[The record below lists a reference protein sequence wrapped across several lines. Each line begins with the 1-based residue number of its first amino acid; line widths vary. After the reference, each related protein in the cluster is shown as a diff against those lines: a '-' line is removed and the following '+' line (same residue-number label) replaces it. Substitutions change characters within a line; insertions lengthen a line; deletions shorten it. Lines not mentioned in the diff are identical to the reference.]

1 MLRIGLVA
9 STIPLFVLGL
19 FARGELT
26 AAPAACLMSA
36 EQAVQITPS
45 PGLAQF
51 HVGFTKDARRASVH
65 VQLVDTPENA
75 DFAIADDVSDPAAD
89 GCGSIRGARLVAITS
104 QARNSDPLIYLGPEP
119 GADYRIYVRSKH
131 ITPAEAAALV
141 VAAGNGEAPMTT
153 AALAAP

>member
-9 STIPLFVLGL
+9 STIPLFALGL
-19 FARGELT
+19 VARGELI

-36 EQAVQITPS
+36 DQVVEITPS

-51 HVGFTKDARRASVH
+51 HVGFTKDPRQASVH

-75 DFAIADDVSDPAAD
+75 DFAIADDIDDPSSE
-89 GCGSIRGARLVAITS
+89 GCGSVRGARLVAITP
-104 QARNSDPLIYLGPEP
+104 QARGSDPLIYLGRES
-119 GADYRIYVRSKH
+119 GADYRIYVRSSRV
-131 ITPAEAAALV
+131 TPTEAAALV
-141 VAAGNGEAPMTT
+141 VAARNGEAPLTT